1 MIDLE
6 LDELEKGDEIVDVD
20 MIDETEGPVSNEIQV
35 FNFLSNIDPKRVD
48 LGLNIPA
55 GTAIFQV
62 LKDVDFNEVKKKD
75 LKVIIDDRLEALYGD
90 PKDPDFYSYG
100 VREDGALV
108 LSSIDDQPILLS
120 LIDRVDTLYRG
131 KIFIS
136 EILPDESILL
146 AMVKANYELEDEKIT
161 CILQFSELNC
171 RVIFMKGDK
180 LWLVSPIITE
190 GVRSRKF
197 LNTVFSKILF
207 QLDTG
212 EVPNLDRLIIC
223 NNSLGEE
230 GISFFKE
237 RFPDVEVSEF
247 EFAEELFDPQEHTLD
262 SIAPFTTAI
271 GTAWAATN
279 FKKEVFQEF
288 LSCLNM

>member
-1 MIDLE
+1 
-6 LDELEKGDEIVDVD
+6 
-20 MIDETEGPVSNEIQV
+20 
-35 FNFLSNIDPKRVD
+35 
-48 LGLNIPA
+48 
-55 GTAIFQV
+55 
-62 LKDVDFNEVKKKD
+62 
-75 LKVIIDDRLEALYGD
+75 
-90 PKDPDFYSYG
+90 
-100 VREDGALV
+100 
-108 LSSIDDQPILLS
+108 
-120 LIDRVDTLYRG
+120 
-131 KIFIS
+131 
-136 EILPDESILL
+136 
-146 AMVKANYELEDEKIT
+146 
-161 CILQFSELNC
+161 
-171 RVIFMKGDK
+171 MKGDK